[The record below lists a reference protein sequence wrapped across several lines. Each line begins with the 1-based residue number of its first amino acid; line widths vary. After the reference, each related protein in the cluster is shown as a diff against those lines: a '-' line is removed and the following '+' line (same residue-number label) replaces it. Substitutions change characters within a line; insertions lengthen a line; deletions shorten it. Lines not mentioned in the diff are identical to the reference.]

1 MERIKKIGHKTF
13 SSLKIRN
20 YRLYFIG
27 QSISMC
33 GTWMQVVAQGWLVL
47 QLTHSG
53 TQLGS
58 IVALQFLPMLVAG
71 PWGGLIADRFNKRK
85 VLYWTQSASGLLA
98 LGISILVFSNT
109 IQIWMIYVFAV
120 CLGIVRI
127 FDDPARQT
135 FVSELVD
142 SAHVKNAVSLNATSN
157 NLARVVGPSIGGIL
171 IAGVGIAFCFLLNS
185 VSYIAT
191 ITMLYRMNGKELH
204 SAPRREKK
212 SGELREGFRY
222 VMSSPLIRN
231 TLIMMAFIG
240 TFAYEFQISLP
251 LLAQQ
256 TFRGDAASYAAL
268 MSALGI
274 GSVVGGLFSAGR
286 HKIAPHHLII
296 FATLFGAS
304 LIATSLMP
312 TLDMAI
318 VSMAVVGFFSINVL
332 SLGNT
337 MIQLES
343 IPEMRG
349 RVMSLWGVAMIGST
363 PIGGPIIGLVGEYM
377 GGRWGVATG
386 GIAAVAT
393 AAVAAF
399 TLLKNDKTE
408 TIPES
413 VQIRDDEAAAENVK
427 IS

>member
-1 MERIKKIGHKTF
+1 MERIKKFGHKTF

-27 QSISMC
+27 QSISMS
-33 GTWMQVVAQGWLVL
+33 GTWMQTVAQGWLVL

-53 TQLGS
+53 AQLGS
-58 IVALQFLPMLVAG
+58 VVALQFLPMLIAG
-71 PWGGLIADRFNKRK
+71 PWGGLIADRFNKRRI
-85 VLYWTQSASGLLA
+85 LYYTQSASGLLA
-98 LGISILVFSNT
+98 LGISILVFSGT
-109 IQIWMIYVFAV
+109 IQIWMVYVFAL

-135 FVSELVD
+135 FVSELVG
-142 SAHVKNAVSLNATSN
+142 SAHVKNAVSLNATAN

-171 IAGVGIAFCFLLNS
+171 IAGIGIAFCFLVNAF
-185 VSYIAT
+185 SYIAT
-191 ITMLYRMNGKELH
+191 IVMLFLMDKKELY
-204 SAPRREKK
+204 SPPARRKK

-256 TFRGDAASYAAL
+256 TFHGDAASYAAL
-268 MSALGI
+268 MSALGA

-286 HKIAPHHLII
+286 HKIAPRHLII
-296 FATLFGAS
+296 FALLFGAS

-312 TLDMAI
+312 TLTLAI
-318 VSMAVVGFFSINVL
+318 IGMLVVGFFSINVI

-337 MIQLES
+337 MLQLES
-343 IPEMRG
+343 VPEMRG
-349 RVMSLWGVAMIGST
+349 RVMSLWGMAMIGST
-363 PIGGPIIGLVGEYM
+363 PIGGPIIGLIGEYM
-377 GGRWGVATG
+377 GGRWGVGVG
-386 GIAAVAT
+386 GIVAVAT

-399 TLLKNDKTE
+399 TLLKNDKIE

-427 IS
+427 IT